1 MIARRLRKRDME
13 WEFMVE
19 WSDAR
24 PSSWVTYAELGT
36 SAQDLVT
43 AFNMSKPGVLAAAA
57 PHVPSRSHPFR

>member
-24 PSSWVTYAELGT
+24 PSSWVMYGELGT

-57 PHVPSRSHPFR
+57 PHDPSRSHPFR